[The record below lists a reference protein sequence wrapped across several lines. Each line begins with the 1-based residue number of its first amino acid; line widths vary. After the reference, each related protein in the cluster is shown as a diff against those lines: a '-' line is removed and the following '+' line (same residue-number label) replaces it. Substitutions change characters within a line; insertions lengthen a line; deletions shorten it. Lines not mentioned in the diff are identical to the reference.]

1 MFIVLGVFATCNF
14 QWCSAVNS
22 KDDHQFKTKCL
33 EHSCEA
39 SRMWLPLLFG
49 NLISDQRTQLVGEGE
64 VVSLE
69 VLRQQ

>member
-1 MFIVLGVFATCNF
+1 VGFLEHAIC
-14 QWCSAVNS
+14 CSLVPQNP
-22 KDDHQFKTKCL
+22 KDDHQLKNKCC

-49 NLISDQRTQLVGEGE
+49 NLISDQQTQLVGKGE